1 MDKDNEESLEKEF
14 YIGNMLMRPN
24 DDLGITKEY
33 NAENR
38 RKLWDDGKA
47 KDKAKD
53 RYFGDGNKCKEYD
66 SITHTTLY
74 RYHKEAKEY
83 AKDNNEDNYALY
95 AAEADHINALKD
107 VHEIAKLNP
116 FLSDSDFKKIMNSQS
131 NLRITSKKLNAS
143 KGAKSD
149 YSIIFDS
156 KNDMDINRKK
166 MLNQKILADISLHE
180 KFTARTVKNIGGEIK
195 EGADEAIV
203 SNAIPLAMEGI
214 KELIKASD
222 GEQDGTQALQNFG
235 KSALN
240 IAKEGG
246 KQKLKIQMAY
256 NVMRSSKN
264 SMVKAI
270 SQSNLIGQVVEI
282 SAVVCRNVG
291 KYINGE
297 LTEKEVLNNIKKEGA
312 ILAAGVIC
320 GEAGAKL
327 GTMLCPGIGTV
338 AGQLVGQAVGML
350 VSGIVCN
357 TIINVYETVKHLDDY
372 KKKEKYIRALEEAS
386 VREMQ
391 KQKQEFDSLVENE
404 YKRWD
409 KTIYDG
415 FEKIITYSS
424 EQMYDLKEV
433 TQGLNSILNLFNKQV
448 AFDSLESYEAQLD
461 QPLVLKI

>member
-235 KSALN
+235 MLYSIIAFFLFMTLLSRFSTKFAFFFTSAT
-240 IAKEGG
+240 AC
-246 KQKLKIQMAY
+246 
-256 NVMRSSKN
+256 VS
-264 SMVKAI
+264 I
-270 SQSNLIGQVVEI
+270 SNALAHFLSAFSLI
-282 SAVVCRNVG
+282 S
-291 KYINGE
+291 
-297 LTEKEVLNNIKKEGA
+297 
-312 ILAAGVIC
+312 
-320 GEAGAKL
+320 
-327 GTMLCPGIGTV
+327 
-338 AGQLVGQAVGML
+338 
-350 VSGIVCN
+350 
-357 TIINVYETVKHLDDY
+357 D
-372 KKKEKYIRALEEAS
+372 
-386 VREMQ
+386 
-391 KQKQEFDSLVENE
+391 
-404 YKRWD
+404 
-409 KTIYDG
+409 
-415 FEKIITYSS
+415 
-424 EQMYDLKEV
+424 
-433 TQGLNSILNLFNKQV
+433 
-448 AFDSLESYEAQLD
+448 AFPTS
-461 QPLVLKI
+461 

>member
-1 MDKDNEESLEKEF
+1 MDF
-14 YIGNMLMRPN
+14 
-24 DDLGITKEY
+24 
-33 NAENR
+33 
-38 RKLWDDGKA
+38 
-47 KDKAKD
+47 
-53 RYFGDGNKCKEYD
+53 F
-66 SITHTTLY
+66 
-74 RYHKEAKEY
+74 
-83 AKDNNEDNYALY
+83 
-95 AAEADHINALKD
+95 
-107 VHEIAKLNP
+107 
-116 FLSDSDFKKIMNSQS
+116 F
-131 NLRITSKKLNAS
+131 
-143 KGAKSD
+143 
-149 YSIIFDS
+149 S
-156 KNDMDINRKK
+156 KNQNKNGMFFSA
-166 MLNQKILADISLHE
+166 L
-180 KFTARTVKNIGGEIK
+180 VKNIGGEIK

-297 LTEKEVLNNIKKEGA
+297 LTGKEVLNNIKKEGA